1 MGLDEGLMDPLYQA
15 LGPEVSMSFSKSSIT
30 LLSLVFLSQAF
41 SFAVTLL
48 PNLLAGTGLFSP
60 VQASL
65 VLALA
70 SLMSG
75 FWQPLMGRWLD
86 EGRFRTAFAIIASA
100 YALGI
105 LAFLSSMGSTAII
118 ILGSLSL
125 VVAMTTLR
133 TLQSLAI
140 VGRFQGEERAHMA
153 GVRYLVSNFA
163 LGVAAAIAF
172 QWLHT
177 HRTLLLSIDLLTT
190 LILGSGLT
198 WFLLRERRKQT
209 DNVISSSGS
218 LAVLREAF
226 QVHGLPMAGI
236 CLITIGFMGQVTYL
250 PLQLTKR
257 GLPAVEWN
265 ALVLVVNT
273 ATIVLGMR
281 LLRRITQ
288 NWSDQQRGAVGA
300 GLIAIGLAL
309 VPLVSSPGILVLVTL
324 LWTVGEMIF
333 IPWEQVKLYEFF
345 GHAQPGLASGAIT
358 FVMTICQVLAP
369 LFATILLMV
378 PETVASLLLLTLP
391 LGGFALYRWGRLLPL
406 PWRAVPMEKEAA

>member
-1 MGLDEGLMDPLYQA
+1 M
-15 LGPEVSMSFSKSSIT
+15 
-30 LLSLVFLSQAF
+30 FLSQAF

-75 FWQPLMGRWLD
+75 FWQPLVGRWLD

-105 LAFLSSMGSTAII
+105 VAFLIEASSIALI
-118 ILGSLSL
+118 ILGALSL

-133 TLQSLAI
+133 TLSTLAI

-172 QWLHT
+172 QWLAT
-177 HRTLLLSIDLLTT
+177 HRTLLLSIDLMTT
-190 LILGSGLT
+190 LVLGSGLT
-198 WFLLRERRKQT
+198 WFLLSERRKQSAP
-209 DNVISSSGS
+209 VVSSAGS
-218 LAVLREAF
+218 LVVLRTAF
-226 QVHGLPMAGI
+226 QAHGVPMAGI
-236 CLITIGFMGQVTYL
+236 CLITIGFMGHITYL
-250 PLQLTKR
+250 PLQLTQR

-265 ALVLVVNT
+265 ALTLLVNT
-273 ATIVLGMR
+273 MTIVLGMHF
-281 LLRRITQ
+281 LRRLTRD
-288 NWSDQQRGAVGA
+288 WSDGRRGATGA
-300 GLIAIGLAL
+300 ILIALGLAL
-309 VPLVSSPGILVLVTL
+309 VPLVSSPGALIAVTIV
-324 LWTVGEMIF
+324 WTLGEMIF
-333 IPWEQVKLYEFF
+333 IPWEQVKFYEFF
-345 GHAQPGLASGAIT
+345 GDAQPGLASGAIT
-358 FVMTICQVLAP
+358 FVMTLCQILAP

-378 PETVASLLLLTLP
+378 PEFVASLLLLLMP
-391 LGGFALYRWGRLLPL
+391 LGGWALYRWGGSWTRVLRP
-406 PWRAVPMEKEAA
+406 RAVQKEAA

>member
-1 MGLDEGLMDPLYQA
+1 
-15 LGPEVSMSFSKSSIT
+15 MSLSKSSIT

-60 VQASL
+60 VQAGL

-86 EGRFRTAFAIIASA
+86 EGRFLIAFGIIASA
-100 YALGI
+100 YAFGI
-105 LAFLSSMGSTAII
+105 FTFVLNNSSTLAII
-118 ILGSLSL
+118 AGALAL

-133 TLQSLAI
+133 TLTSLAI

-153 GVRYLVSNFA
+153 GIRYLVSNFA

-172 QWLHT
+172 QWLNT
-177 HRTLLLSIDLLTT
+177 HRTLLLSVDLLTT

-198 WFLLRERRKQT
+198 WFLVREHRKQKEST
-209 DNVISSSGS
+209 ISSAGS

-226 QVHGLPMAGI
+226 RLHGLPIAGI

-265 ALVLVVNT
+265 ALVLIVNT
-273 ATIVLGMR
+273 VTIVAGMR
-281 LLRRITQ
+281 FLRRLTQ
-288 NWSDQQRGAVGA
+288 KLSDGQRGAWGA

-309 VPLVSSPGILVLVTL
+309 VPLVSTPELLVGVTL
-324 LWTVGEMIF
+324 IWTIGEMIF

-358 FVMTICQVLAP
+358 FVMTLCQVLAP
-369 LFATILLMV
+369 LFSTILLMV
-378 PETVASLLLLTLP
+378 PETVASLLLLALP
-391 LGGFALYRWGRLLPL
+391 LGGFALYRWGAQLQGYR
-406 PWRAVPMEKEAA
+406 RAKALEKKAA

>member
-1 MGLDEGLMDPLYQA
+1 
-15 LGPEVSMSFSKSSIT
+15 MSLSKSSIT

-86 EGRFRTAFAIIASA
+86 EGRFRIAFTVIVSA
-100 YALGI
+100 YAFGI
-105 LAFLSSMGSTAII
+105 FAFMTKQTSTIAII
-118 ILGSLSL
+118 GGALAL
-125 VVAMTTLR
+125 VVAITTLR
-133 TLQSLAI
+133 TLSSLAI

-153 GVRYLVSNFA
+153 GIRYLVSNFA
-163 LGVAAAIAF
+163 LGVAATIAF

-177 HRTLLLSIDLLTT
+177 HRTLLLSVDLVTT
-190 LILGSGLT
+190 IILGSGLT
-198 WFLLRERRKQT
+198 WFLMRERRKQSET
-209 DNVISSSGS
+209 AVSSAGS

-226 QVHGLPMAGI
+226 QSHGLPIAGI
-236 CLITIGFMGQVTYL
+236 CLITIGFMAQITYL

-265 ALVLVVNT
+265 ALVLIVNT
-273 ATIVLGMR
+273 VTIVAGMH
-281 LLRRITQ
+281 LLRRLIK
-288 NWSDQQRGAVGA
+288 NRSDGQRGALGA
-300 GLIAIGLAL
+300 GLIALGLAL
-309 VPLVSSPGILVLVTL
+309 VPLVSSPGALIAVTL
-324 LWTVGEMIF
+324 IWTIGEMIF
-333 IPWEQVKLYEFF
+333 IPWEQVKLYECF

-358 FVMTICQVLAP
+358 FVMTLCQVLAP
-369 LFATILLMV
+369 LFSTILLMV
-378 PETVASLLLLTLP
+378 PELVASFLLLALP
-391 LGGFALYRWGRLLPL
+391 LGGFALYRWGAEVPRL
-406 PWRAVPMEKEAA
+406 WGANAVEKEAA

>member
-1 MGLDEGLMDPLYQA
+1 
-15 LGPEVSMSFSKSSIT
+15 MSLSKSSIA

-60 VQASL
+60 VQAGL

-86 EGRFRTAFAIIASA
+86 EGRFRTAFVIIAGA

-105 LAFLSSMGSTAII
+105 VAFISEAESTVVI
-118 ILGSLSL
+118 ILGALAL

-172 QWLHT
+172 QWLNV
-177 HRTLLLSIDLLTT
+177 HRTLLLSIDLVTT
-190 LILGSGLT
+190 LILSSGLT

-209 DNVISSSGS
+209 NNVISSAGS

-226 QVHGLPMAGI
+226 HAHGFPIAGI
-236 CLITIGFMGQVTYL
+236 CLITIGFMGHVTYL

-257 GLPAVEWN
+257 GLPATEWN
-265 ALVLVVNT
+265 AIALIVNT

-281 LLRRITQ
+281 FLRRLTKS
-288 NWSDQQRGAVGA
+288 WSDQQRGAIGA

-309 VPLVSSPGILVLVTL
+309 VPLVSSPNALIAVTL

-378 PETVASLLLLTLP
+378 PEIVASLLLLLLP
-391 LGGFALYRWGRLLPL
+391 LGGFALYRWGRLLSRVL
-406 PWRAVPMEKEAA
+406 PKATVESKAA

>member
-1 MGLDEGLMDPLYQA
+1 
-15 LGPEVSMSFSKSSIT
+15 MSLSKSSIT

-60 VQASL
+60 VQAGL

-75 FWQPLMGRWLD
+75 FWQPLVGRWLD
-86 EGRFRTAFAIIASA
+86 EGRYRTAFAIIASA

-105 LAFLSSMGSTAII
+105 AAFLSGAASPSII
-118 ILGSLSL
+118 ILGALAL

-163 LGVAAAIAF
+163 LGVAATIAF
-172 QWLHT
+172 QWLTT
-177 HRTLLLSIDLLTT
+177 HRTLLLSIDLVTT
-190 LILGSGLT
+190 LILGTGLT
-198 WFLLRERRKQT
+198 WFLLRERRKQST
-209 DNVISSSGS
+209 SVISSAGS
-218 LAVLREAF
+218 LSVLRGAF
-226 QVHGLPMAGI
+226 HKHGIPIAGI

-281 LLRRITQ
+281 FLRRLLT
-288 NWSDQQRGAVGA
+288 NWSDQQRGAAGA
-300 GLIAIGLAL
+300 GLIALGLAL
-309 VPLVSSPGILVLVTL
+309 VPLVSSPGALVAVTL
-324 LWTVGEMIF
+324 VWTVGEMIF

-345 GHAQPGLASGAIT
+345 GDAQPGLASGAIT

-378 PETVASLLLLTLP
+378 PEAVASGLLLVLP
-391 LGGFALYRWGRLLPL
+391 LGGFALYRWGPL
-406 PWRAVPMEKEAA
+406 WTRPAQVSAAEKEAA